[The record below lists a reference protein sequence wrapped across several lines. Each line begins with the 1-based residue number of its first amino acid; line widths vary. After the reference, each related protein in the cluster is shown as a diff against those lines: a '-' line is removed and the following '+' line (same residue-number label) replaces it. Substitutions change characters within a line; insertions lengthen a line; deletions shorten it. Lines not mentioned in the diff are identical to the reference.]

1 MSMSNV
7 SEQLFEEYCILRCY
21 PFKRIDT
28 GAGKER
34 LPDYEVQTPRGA
46 VVCEVKEIRPN
57 VEDEA
62 FDKKLKKYRYAHIIG
77 RPLGKRAGAKLEDAR
92 GQLRRF
98 QNDPR
103 PCLLVILD
111 KTFHSYLT
119 PGEIDAAMFGDP
131 LALFS
136 TNPVDH
142 RIELTRGGNR
152 RLNEE
157 RDVYVGALA
166 VLHHS
171 ESEGGIRLDIYHNPF
186 TSKSVSPAYFP
197 DLQDRHYVKK
207 GDPNETG
214 HGWQEYVGPRN
225 DA

>member
-1 MSMSNV
+1 MNNV

-34 LPDYEVQTPRGA
+34 LPDYEVHTPRGA

-57 VEDEA
+57 VEDKA
-62 FDKKLKKYRYAHIIG
+62 FDEKLKKYRYAHVIG
-77 RPLGKRAGAKLEDAR
+77 RPLGKRAGAKLKDAR

-103 PCLLVILD
+103 PCMLVILD

-131 LALFS
+131 LAFFS
-136 TNPVDH
+136 TNPLDH
-142 RIELTRGGNR
+142 RIEFARGGNR

-157 RDVYVGALA
+157 RNVYIGALA
-166 VLHHS
+166 VLCHS

-186 TSKSVSPAYFP
+186 TSKSVPAAYFP

-207 GDPNETG
+207 RDPNETG
-214 HGWQEYVGPRN
+214 HG
-225 DA
+225 